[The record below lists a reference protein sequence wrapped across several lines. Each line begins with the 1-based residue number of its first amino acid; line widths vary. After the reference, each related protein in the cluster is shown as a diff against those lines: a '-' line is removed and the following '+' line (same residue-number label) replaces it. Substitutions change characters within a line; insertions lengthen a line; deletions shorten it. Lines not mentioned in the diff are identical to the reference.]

1 MYLTLDMTY
10 LTLDMIHLTLDIHIG
25 MDVEYLKYVTLNMI

>member
-25 MDVEYLKYVTLNMI
+25 TDVEYLKYVTLNMI